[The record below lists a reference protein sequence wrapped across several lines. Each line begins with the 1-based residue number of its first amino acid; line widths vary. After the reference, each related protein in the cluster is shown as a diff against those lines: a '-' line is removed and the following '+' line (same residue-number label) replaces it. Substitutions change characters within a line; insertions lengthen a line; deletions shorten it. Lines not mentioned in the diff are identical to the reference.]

1 MNLPLNIK
9 MNQEQILI
17 KDTSLSLST
26 LPLIECKNSGIHCT
40 GVYTKEDIPK
50 ATKIIEYVGEL
61 ISKEEG
67 DKRADEQEK
76 KSKENPKYG
85 RVYIFDLNKK
95 YDLPLG
101 LKYSLL
107 KVPDIVFQN
116 NERARAFIKGVFD
129 SEGSITIFSSRRK
142 DGKVDRYPCIRIVN
156 SDRQLIEILCKVLKE
171 DFSIES
177 KLAERKPRY
186 TVIDG
191 RICAFKKPVYVL
203 GVYNRDGVN
212 RFLKN
217 IGTSIKRKLIIG
229 GMKI

>member
-95 YDLPLG
+95 YDLDGNFPWNLARFINHSCKPNCKYKKEG
-101 LKYSLL
+101 NKIWIVSKRNVKKGEEITFDYGYDLKDYKEHVCKCRS
-107 KVPDIVFQN
+107 DN
-116 NERARAFIKGVFD
+116 
-129 SEGSITIFSSRRK
+129 
-142 DGKVDRYPCIRIVN
+142 CIG
-156 SDRQLIEILCKVLKE
+156 
-171 DFSIES
+171 F
-177 KLAERKPRY
+177 
-186 TVIDG
+186 
-191 RICAFKKPVYVL
+191 
-203 GVYNRDGVN
+203 
-212 RFLKN
+212 
-217 IGTSIKRKLIIG
+217 IIG
-229 GMKI
+229 KSYWKKFRELNVENKTFP